1 MRTLGFFACHP
12 ATQLLYFA
20 AVLTLSLLSMNPVII
35 TTSIVFALCVNLYY
49 CGRQELVL
57 MLRVALPLFVLIT
70 LANPLISHR
79 GRMVLFTLFNRSFTL
94 EALLYGAVSGL
105 MLAAVL
111 LWFNA
116 FTLVVNNDR
125 LRFLLGGALPS
136 AALIVTMTLRLIP
149 HLLRRQSE
157 IDGALSLLEQDK
169 PFGGDKKH
177 KLRITILKAKR
188 LSSVFTILL
197 AAALE
202 DSLDTARS
210 MNARGYGT
218 ARRTQYT
225 RHRFKLQDAVIC
237 VLLSLLTVLSILLY
251 TLCNVRFAFYPVMT
265 PLTFSGYEGLFYLLF
280 AGLAAVPFIC
290 DGWEALR
297 WRF

>member
-1 MRTLGFFACHP
+1 MRTLGFSACHP

-20 AVLTLSLLSMNPVII
+20 AVLTLSLLSMNPIII
-35 TTSIVFALCVNLYY
+35 TISIVSALCVNLYY
-49 CGRQELVL
+49 CGRQELML
-57 MLRVALPLFVLIT
+57 MLRVALPLFILIT
-70 LANPLISHR
+70 LANPLINHR
-79 GRMVLFTLFNRSFTL
+79 GRMVLFTLFHRSFTL

-116 FTLVVNNDR
+116 FTSVVNNDR
-125 LRFLLGGALPS
+125 LRFLLAGTLPS

-169 PFGGDKKH
+169 PSGDGKKH
-177 KLRITILKAKR
+177 WLRAAALKAKR
-188 LSSVFTILL
+188 LASVFTVLL

-218 ARRTQYT
+218 TRRTQYT
-225 RHRFKLQDAVIC
+225 RHRFKPQDAVISTF
-237 VLLSLLTVLSILLY
+237 LLLLAVLSVLLY
-251 TLCNVRFAFYPVMT
+251 TTCNVRFTFYPVMT
-265 PLTFSGYEGLFYLLF
+265 PLTFSGLEGLFYLLF
-280 AGLAAVPFIC
+280 AALAAVPFIC